1 MNTTTH
7 LLYENNP
14 KILYMGKIDDRPF
27 YTYKIKGRKIKGR
40 KIKKEEKQTTPT
52 NRRSCVFVN

>member
-14 KILYMGKIDDRPF
+14 KILYMGKINDRSF
-27 YTYKIKGRKIKGR
+27 YTYKIKGR
-40 KIKKEEKQTTPT
+40 KIKKEEKQKAPT
-52 NRRSCVFVN
+52 IRRSCVFVN